1 MLKRNAFTR
10 TAGIPVGD
18 KGERA
23 DFSKRGQRV
32 QESRSHQLRIRTGS
46 MPTSQALALRAGCHE
61 SGSSSSM
68 EARRSNT
75 DRAMFPLYGTRS
87 SIGAIPA
94 FYPMVLTG
102 VSHQRHVPFE
112 YGRCG
117 HPLPSG
123 KAVSM
128 KLTPAMQARVSP
140 LAVES
145 VEGQSG

>member
-1 MLKRNAFTR
+1 
-10 TAGIPVGD
+10 
-18 KGERA
+18 
-23 DFSKRGQRV
+23 
-32 QESRSHQLRIRTGS
+32 

-102 VSHQRHVPFE
+102 RVGLAMRPFLNT
-112 YGRCG
+112 GDADIPCLR
-117 HPLPSG
+117 
-123 KAVSM
+123 
-128 KLTPAMQARVSP
+128 ARP
-140 LAVES
+140 CR
-145 VEGQSG
+145 